1 MQFLDL
7 KKFTFMEGIQI
18 FIVSEEIQIV
28 DFEEVQFFVTEEIQ
42 NVVFEEVQVFVFEE
56 IHILVS
62 SQGAMCTS
70 TKA

>member
-18 FIVSEEIQIV
+18 FIVFEEIQIV

-42 NVVFEEVQVFVFEE
+42 IV
-56 IHILVS
+56 VS
-62 SQGAMCTS
+62 SQGSMCTS
-70 TKA
+70 TKE